1 MSNSKKSYGQIII
14 LIVVVSFFF
23 VPNSAFATIIG
34 PFDFVPAYLFLISM
48 VVVPIALTHLGIVS
62 LKHFK
67 PNLWNYIHSNRF
79 IKIGLYFLVVGTSWL
94 FYLVITIPNFD
105 TSIHPHLFG
114 HSWYDYWVF
123 LPIILGILLISIGVT
138 KFQLSNIPRLGI
150 IFLAVGIGWVSFY
163 VHSSFGYLFDSVL
176 SILII
181 IPPTIL
187 FFSIGVILIIKHYKD
202 RKKLINS

>member
-1 MSNSKKSYGQIII
+1 MLDERSSRVSLRGIII

-94 FYLVITIPNFD
+94 FYLVITIRNFD
-105 TSIHPHLFG
+105 TSIEPHLFG

-123 LPIILGILLISIGVT
+123 LPIILGIILISIGVT
-138 KFQLSNIPRLGI
+138 KNRLSKLSRRTRI
-150 IFLAVGIGWVSFY
+150 IFLIVGIGAFFFAEIFNNVY
-163 VHSSFGYLFDSVL
+163 
-176 SILII
+176 I
-181 IPPTIL
+181 TIL
-187 FFSIGVILIIKHYKD
+187 AVISITVCVITSIYIKVKKKD
-202 RKKLINS
+202 YTQKLAK